1 MWINGAVEHFST
13 APIPA
18 IHALDELTLLEMRQL
33 FLELLGVSPAKRSA
47 KDFLRGNIA
56 WAIQAKKLRKKPENL
71 RKALLKASNSI
82 GSPRKPRNKAGTR
95 LIREWRGQTYEVTI
109 LKRGYLWQGETYR
122 SLTDIATRITGTKW
136 TGPRFFGLKGGKS

>member
-1 MWINGAVEHFST
+1 MEHFST

-18 IHALDELTLLEMRQL
+18 IHALDKLTPPELREL
-33 FLELLGVSPAKRSA
+33 FLELLGVSPPKRSA
-47 KDFLRGNIA
+47 KDFLKGNIA
-56 WAIQAKKLRKKPENL
+56 WAIQAEKLRKKPENL

-82 GSPRKPRNKAGTR
+82 GSPSKPRNKAGTR

-136 TGPRFFGLKGGKS
+136 SGPRFFGLKGGKS